1 MHIPVMSLSSN
12 AMLASISKAER
23 ERERERERESQEERE
38 RHNSVCERE
47 T

>member
-23 ERERERERESQEERE
+23 EREKERESQEERE
-38 RHNSVCERE
+38 RHNSVCEKE